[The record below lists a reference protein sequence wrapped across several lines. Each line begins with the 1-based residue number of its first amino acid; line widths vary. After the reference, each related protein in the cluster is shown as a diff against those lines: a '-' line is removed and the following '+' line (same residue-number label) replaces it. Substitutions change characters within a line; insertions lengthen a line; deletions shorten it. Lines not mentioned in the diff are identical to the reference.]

1 MLWFKE
7 VRIVMQWG
15 NLSVFQKTKI
25 PGDSINIVVAHP
37 KYLPKEND
45 LVNVFSVM
53 KLNFSHFK
61 RFSGEAV
68 SDRIT

>member
-1 MLWFKE
+1 MLWFK
-7 VRIVMQWG
+7 VRIVMQWW
-15 NLSVFQKTKI
+15 NLSVFQKPKI
-25 PGDSINIVVAHP
+25 PGDSINIVVAHL